1 MENLYSKTILL
12 VDDSPDN
19 IDILNGLLSNFK
31 RKVALNG
38 PKALKIANSENPPD
52 LILLDIMMPEMDGFD
67 VCEELSK
74 SEATRDIP
82 VIFLS
87 AKMEK
92 ADIVRGF
99 ELGAK
104 DYVTKPFDPNELMAR
119 VRTHLELKDAREKL
133 KEVNTWLEQKVAE
146 RTQELEAANKQ
157 LKELD
162 NAKIEFL
169 KLASHEIRTPLNG
182 LFGSFW
188 LMKENELPEE
198 IKDFINMM
206 DVSLKRLERF
216 ADRAL
221 MVTDL
226 RTRNYRL
233 KPNQIK
239 VPSLISDAREYAKK
253 QFGDKNIHFKIKPSP
268 GWEVITSDPVTT
280 AICFNEIIANAVK
293 YSDSES
299 TIEIHCSLEN
309 GKYIFNCVDE
319 GKGFSEESLKSAYD
333 LLTPGE
339 THIDNNIGLSLSIIQ
354 LIMERHE
361 GTIEVGNNPEKGAW
375 VRLTF
380 PQP

>member
-19 IDILNGLLSNFK
+19 IDILNGLLTNFK

-38 PKALKIANSENPPD
+38 PKAIKIASSENPPD
-52 LILLDIMMPEMDGFD
+52 LILLDIMMPEMDGFE
-67 VCEELSK
+67 VCEELNK
-74 SEATRDIP
+74 NEATREIP

-87 AKMEK
+87 AKMDK

-119 VRTHLELKDAREKL
+119 VKTHLELKDAREKL
-133 KEVNTWLEQKVAE
+133 KEVNIWLEQKVAE
-146 RTQELEAANKQ
+146 RTKELEAANKQ

-182 LFGSFW
+182 IFGSFW
-188 LMKENELPEE
+188 LMTESKLPEE
-198 IKDFINMM
+198 IKGFINMM
-206 DVSLKRLERF
+206 DISLKRLERF

-226 RTRNYRL
+226 RTKNYRL
-233 KPNQIK
+233 KPGQNK
-239 VPSLISDAREYAKK
+239 VSGLISDAREFAHK
-253 QFGDKNIHFKIKPSP
+253 QFGDKNIQFKVKPNP
-268 GWEVITSDPVTT
+268 GWEVLVADPVTA

-293 YSDSES
+293 YSDPGGSVEL
-299 TIEIHCSLEN
+299 HCSLEN
-309 GKYIFNCVDE
+309 GTYTFKCVDE
-319 GKGFSEESLKSAYD
+319 GKGFSEESLRTAYD
-333 LLTPGE
+333 VLTPGE
-339 THIDNNIGLSLSIIQ
+339 SHMDNNIGLSLSIIQ

-375 VRLTF
+375 VKLSF
-380 PQP
+380 PQ